1 MFLNFVFKRTKPGN
15 QNTVEMNKRYQLSYI
30 AMILTVLLAYPG
42 VVKSFHTHHD
52 QVTNGAYSC
61 ATEFHPQEKPCPVCD
76 FEFVSFISEPQV
88 HIDYFSFSFRIVIL
102 EKTDEAFLEFP
113 DYFSLRAPPATA

>member
-1 MFLNFVFKRTKPGN
+1 
-15 QNTVEMNKRYQLSYI
+15 MNKRYQLSYI
-30 AMILTVLLAYPG
+30 AMILTILIAYPG
-42 VVKSFHTHHD
+42 IVKSFHTHQD

-76 FEFVSFISEPQV
+76 FEFVSFISEPPA
-88 HIDYFSFSFRIVIL
+88 HIDYFPFTFRIVNH
-102 EKTDEAFLEFP
+102 EKAEQTFLEFP